1 MLYFFFEVIGV
12 VFDSFSVGGCWRGEG
27 GGNYISYR
35 EVYSFC
41 NSYVVDR

>member
-27 GGNYISYR
+27 GGGIILVIER
-35 EVYSFC
+35 FIVF
-41 NSYVVDR
+41 VIRM